1 MEWLNYHHLL
11 YFWVAAREGGIGK
24 ASAKLRLAHP
34 TVSGQIKA
42 LEQSL
47 GERLFARAGRGV
59 VLTEMGRLVFRYADE
74 IFSLGRE
81 LLDTVQGRP
90 TGRPMRLAVGIA
102 DVVPKLIARRLLEP
116 ALHLGEPVHIVCR
129 EDRPER
135 LLAELSLHSL
145 DVVLTDAPAPAVGV
159 QAYSHLLGESGV
171 SFFAVARLAAR
182 YRAGFPASL
191 DGAPMLL
198 PTENTSLRRSLDQ
211 WLEAH
216 GVRPRV
222 IGEFEDS
229 ALLAVFGQDGIGIF
243 PAAAAIS
250 EVVRRQYRVE
260 VVGKAAGVHER
271 FYALSVERRLKHP
284 AVVAISDAARQELF
298 RHSTRAKRTR

>member
-1 MEWLNYHHLL
+1 MQWLNYHHLL
-11 YFWVAAREGGIGK
+11 YFWVAAREGGIAR
-24 ASAKLRLAHP
+24 ASTKLRLAHP

-42 LEQSL
+42 LEQAL
-47 GERLFARAGRGV
+47 GEKLFVRVGRGLA
-59 VLTEMGRLVFRYADE
+59 LTEMGRVVFRYADE

-81 LLDTVQGRP
+81 LVDTVQGRP

-145 DVVLTDAPAPAVGV
+145 DVILTDAPAPSVGV
-159 QAYSHLLGESGV
+159 RAYSHLLGESGV
-171 SFFAVARLAAR
+171 SFFAVARLAR
-182 YRAGFPASL
+182 RFRNGFPRSL
-191 DGAPMLL
+191 EGAPMLL

-211 WLEAH
+211 WLETH
-216 GVRPRV
+216 GVRPRIV
-222 IGEFEDS
+222 AEFEDS
-229 ALLAVFGQDGIGIF
+229 ALLAVFGQDGVGIF
-243 PAAAAIS
+243 PAASAIE
-250 EVVRRQYRVE
+250 EVVRRQFKVE
-260 VVGKAAGVHER
+260 LVGPAQGVRER

-284 AVVAISDAARQELF
+284 AVVAISEAARQEVF
-298 RHSTRAKRTR
+298 RD